1 MVTKLKHS
9 IRKANI
15 RDQQQLAN
23 LIHFETLVHRHLD
36 WRPPLEWIGYDPY
49 LVLEEDRRMIATL
62 ACPPDPPTV
71 AWLRLFA
78 VTNKVDLA
86 EAWSLLWMQ
95 SLEMLRKIPD
105 IRIAAIPLQSWFQ
118 RLLQISG
125 FESITNVVMLVW
137 DSGSIPPSISI
148 PGISIRPMNMDDLSI
163 VESLDES
170 AFGPLWHN
178 SKASLEYAYRQAAF
192 ATIAEN
198 EGKIVAYQIS
208 TSMQLGGHL
217 ARLATHPDFQ
227 HRGIGSLLLRD
238 LLMQFKK
245 RGALRIT
252 VNTQEDNYASIALYE
267 RAGFSRTGETY
278 PVFQYIP
285 E

>member
-49 LVLEEDRRMIATL
+49 LVLEEDRRIIATL

-125 FESITNVVMLVW
+125 FESITNVVMLV
-137 DSGSIPPSISI
+137 
-148 PGISIRPMNMDDLSI
+148 
-163 VESLDES
+163 
-170 AFGPLWHN
+170 
-178 SKASLEYAYRQAAF
+178 
-192 ATIAEN
+192 
-198 EGKIVAYQIS
+198 
-208 TSMQLGGHL
+208 
-217 ARLATHPDFQ
+217 
-227 HRGIGSLLLRD
+227 
-238 LLMQFKK
+238 
-245 RGALRIT
+245 
-252 VNTQEDNYASIALYE
+252 
-267 RAGFSRTGETY
+267 
-278 PVFQYIP
+278 
-285 E
+285 

>member
-1 MVTKLKHS
+1 MVTKLQHS

-15 RDQQQLAN
+15 GDQQQLAN

-49 LVLEEDRRMIATL
+49 LVLEEDNRLVAAL

-78 VTNKVDLA
+78 VTNKVELS

-95 SLEMLRKIPD
+95 SLDNLTTIPGVK
-105 IRIAAIPLQSWFQ
+105 IAAIPLQSWFQ

-125 FESITNVVMLVW
+125 FKTITNVVMMMW
-137 DSGSIPPSISI
+137 DSGSIPPPSPV
-148 PGISIRPMNMDDLSI
+148 PGISIRPMNIDDLSV

-170 AFGPLWHN
+170 AFGSLWHN

-192 ATIAEN
+192 ATIAEY
-198 EGKIVAYQIS
+198 EGEIVGYQIS
-208 TSMQLGGHL
+208 TSMQMGGHL

-227 HRGIGSLLLRD
+227 RRGIGFMLLRD
-238 LLMQFKK
+238 LLVQFKQ

-252 VNTQEDNYASIALYE
+252 VNTQEDNYASIALYK
-267 RAGFSRTGETY
+267 RAGFTQTGESY
-278 PVFQYIP
+278 PVFLYTP
-285 E
+285 V